1 MKYLL
6 SIVLIIS
13 FMFAF
18 STAQDWPKTVPAAG
32 QSIRVSGTQS
42 APTQSG
48 DLWKSGNLATESPLP
63 VGYNAPTPQ
72 GAIEIKTYPT
82 VRRAELDSSKLLL
95 KGLFGSSRGFWIL
108 FNHIKSRKIA
118 MTAPVEF
125 NFRNEDA
132 SRTFFGEF
140 SVEWIMSFLYRKPE
154 LGATGTDGDV
164 LVIDKPEV
172 TVVSV
177 GLEGSFSFKLLN
189 EGVDLLRNALDAQTT
204 WVAAGEPR
212 FFAYNSPYTSYKWAE
227 VQIPVKL
234 A

>member
-1 MKYLL
+1 MKSQ
-6 SIVLIIS
+6 SIIALVLAFMIS
-13 FMFAF
+13 I
-18 STAQDWPKTVPAAG
+18 SSAQSWPKTAPASG
-32 QSIRVSGTQS
+32 QSVRVSGTQP

-95 KGLFGSSRGFWIL
+95 KGVFGTSRGFWTL
-108 FNHIKSRKIA
+108 FNHIKSRNIA

-132 SRTFFGEF
+132 SRSFLGEF
-140 SVEWIMSFLYRKPE
+140 TVDWTMSFLYRKPE
-154 LGATGTDGDV
+154 LGATGTDGSV
-164 LVIDKPEV
+164 VVVDKPEISV
-172 TVVSV
+172 ISV
-177 GLEGSFSFKLLN
+177 GLEGTFSYTLLN
-189 EGVDLLRNALDAQTT
+189 EGVDILRGALDSQKT

-212 FFAYNSPYTSYKWAE
+212 FFAYNSPMTSYKWAE
-227 VQIPVKL
+227 VQIPIKL